1 MTWQTIL
8 KIDMREARRL
18 GEKYSP
24 EDMTRAS
31 SPIYLDLKRKL
42 EALPDNNKGV
52 KIARFELEDYLDNGD
67 KYSLQH
73 AKRII
78 NIMERKA
85 GKK

>member
-31 SPIYLDLKRKL
+31 SPIYLDLKRRL
-42 EALPDNNKGV
+42 EALPDNNKRV
-52 KIARFELEDYLDNGD
+52 KIARLELKEYLEDGD
-67 KYSLQH
+67 KYALQT
-73 AKRII
+73 AKRFI
-78 NIMERKA
+78 NRIERME